1 MISNSLTIEEKKEEL
16 AKPAAGGFS
25 FGGIG
30 GAKAG

>member
-1 MISNSLTIEEKKEEL
+1 MISNSLTIEEKKEEP